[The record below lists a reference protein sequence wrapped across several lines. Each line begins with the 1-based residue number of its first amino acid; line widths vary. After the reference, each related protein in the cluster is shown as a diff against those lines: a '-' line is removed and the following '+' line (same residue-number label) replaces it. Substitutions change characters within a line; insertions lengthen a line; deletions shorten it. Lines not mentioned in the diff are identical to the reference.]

1 MVPVVY
7 GQLALLVADREAAG
21 SLGAVV
27 PLVEVMVQN
36 QPLVGLDC
44 KEAVV
49 SRPFSL
55 KMVMFKV
62 AG

>member
-27 PLVEVMVQN
+27 PLAEVVVQN

-49 SRPFSL
+49 FRPFSL